1 MIVSVVGARPQFV
14 KAAVVSKGLERVGLS
29 ERLVHTGQHYDDRMS
44 DVFWRELGLPPVT
57 LNLAVGSGTHAQ
69 QTARMME
76 GLEAYL
82 LELQSTQRVDAVL
95 LYGDTNSTLA
105 GSVVAAKL
113 NIPIIHV
120 EAGLRSF
127 NRTMPE
133 EVNRVV
139 TDHLSTILFCSS
151 PSAVRQLESEGIR
164 RNVHDVGDVM
174 YDAVLTYSTAAED
187 AVSLGEVIPMPSMG
201 YNLLTLHRP
210 HNTDDDNRLRRILG
224 AVADTGEPVVWPVH
238 PRLRKRLDRFDLPL
252 NLHPMGSFS
261 YLQMLLVL
269 KNARKVFTDSGG
281 LQKEAYW
288 LGKTCITLRE
298 ETEWTETLHHGWNSL
313 VGDDPEKIRRA
324 FAANPSPETWKPLYG
339 DGKAADRIAAIIKAG
354 IPG

>member
-14 KAAVVSKGLERVGLS
+14 KAAVVSKSLEKIGLT

-57 LNLAVGSGTHAQ
+57 LNLSVGSGTHAH

-82 LELQSTQRVDAVL
+82 LELQSRQEVDAVL

-105 GSVVAAKL
+105 GSVVASKL

-139 TDHLSTILFCSS
+139 TDHLSSILFCSS
-151 PSAVRQLESEGIR
+151 AAAVRQLESEGIR
-164 RNVHDVGDVM
+164 ENVHDVGDVM
-174 YDAVLTYSTAAED
+174 YDAVLTYSSVAE
-187 AVSLGEVIPMPSMG
+187 ATVSLQDIIPMPSMG

-210 HNTDDDNRLRRILG
+210 HNTDHDDRLSRILC
-224 AVADTGEPVVWPVH
+224 AVAETGEPVVWPVH
-238 PRLRKRLDRFDLPL
+238 PRLRKRLDHFDLPG

-261 YLQMLLVL
+261 YLQMMLVL

-288 LGKTCITLRE
+288 LGKPCITLRE

-313 VGDDPEKIRRA
+313 VGDIPEKIRMA
-324 FAANPSPETWKPLYG
+324 FIDHPSPGTWKPLYG
-339 DGKAADRIAAIIKAG
+339 DGKAADRIAAIIKARMSG
-354 IPG
+354 